1 MARARP
7 PERPASGAAGSS
19 WACSLRGAPRPPTP
33 GQAERVFGLEMQRT
47 QGWPVA
53 VFGSGLP
60 TVARAFTIRRPFVNS
75 GPFRSRSKFS
85 VPFESLMRNNQ
96 PEPHAVVTRPSG
108 ASCLRSPQPH
118 PSLIS
123 GLANWNPWAKL
134 Y

>member
-7 PERPASGAAGSS
+7 PERPASGAAGSF
-19 WACSLRGAPRPPTP
+19 WACSLQPRPP

-85 VPFESLMRNNQ
+85 VPLESLMRNNQ
-96 PEPHAVVTRPSG
+96 PEPPAVVTRPSG

-118 PSLIS
+118 PSLIT